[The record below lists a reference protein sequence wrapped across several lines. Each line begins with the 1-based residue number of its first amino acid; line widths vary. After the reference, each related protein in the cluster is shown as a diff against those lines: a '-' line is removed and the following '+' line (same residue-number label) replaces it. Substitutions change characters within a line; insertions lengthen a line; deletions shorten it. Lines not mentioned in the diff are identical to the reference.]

1 MALVETGAGSRTV
14 ELPSCDAFE
23 ESIKMYLRAVED
35 DRLRES
41 MAHELVRQAEFV
53 DDVRGMD
60 RK

>member
-1 MALVETGAGSRTV
+1 MLFRSGSRTV

-23 ESIKMYLRAVED
+23 ESIKIYLRAVADEK
-35 DRLRES
+35 LRES
-41 MAHELVRQAEFV
+41 MAQELVRQAEFV

>member
-1 MALVETGAGSRTV
+1 M

-35 DRLRES
+35 ERLRES